1 MNLVLVERARAEV
14 WDENLPDAG
23 DAETTHL
30 VKATVPVVEVADD
43 AHAVGARS
51 PHCERDAADA
61 SEVAQVRAE
70 FFVET
75 PVAALAEEVFV
86 ERVERGHEGVWVAHG
101 EDLAAGVE
109 DAQGVWEELRAA
121 FYQKLEEARGVRPRH
136 LARAFAL
143 DDRLDA
149 LGIGP
154 KGAHGDTA
162 RGR

>member
-43 AHAVGARS
+43 AHAVRARG
-51 PHCERDAADA
+51 PHGERDAADA

-75 PVAALAEEVFV
+75 PVAALAEEGFV
-86 ERVERGHEGVWVAHG
+86 ERGERRHEGGRGAQR
-101 EDLAAGVE
+101 EDLTAGGE

-121 FYQKLEEARGVRPRH
+121 FYEKLEKAGGGGPLPPPRGLP
-136 LARAFAL
+136 
-143 DDRLDA
+143 
-149 LGIGP
+149 P
-154 KGAHGDTA
+154 HGCPLP
-162 RGR
+162 